1 MIGDDISVALSRS
14 TRITINGSNTL
25 TLNATNTG
33 LDLSAAAQDLTLN
46 CDLTVAAD
54 QAWNVAANRT
64 LALAGDVLADGQT
77 VTKAGA
83 GTLRITGGVSTY
95 DHLWNT
101 GAGVL
106 EMSGGNVT
114 VNTWFRAAYYGNG
127 TANLNGGSLVVNG
140 SLMVAYGQGGSG
152 GTLNINSNASVTAT
166 EVRMCQANDAK
177 LNLNGGTLSAYNI
190 MDAGGGASEFSF
202 NGGKLRARQ
211 DRADFLQ
218 GLDHAWVRTNGA
230 VIDAQGYAI
239 TISQPLEHDALPTN
253 APDGGLKKL
262 GSGALTL
269 TGTNTFTGPT
279 LVSAGTLAVNGR
291 LNGTGAV
298 TVASGAT
305 LTGGGVIAGAVTVQ
319 GNATLSA
326 PAGDLAM
333 GSLALANNSILQLAL
348 GGSGNTSNAV
358 LRVAGNLTLD
368 GVLSVT
374 SASALTVGASYA
386 GIAYTGALTNRGL
399 VLDSLSSWNIA
410 VNTNTPGLV
419 RFDILQQFPFVEITN
434 GDGPVSTTTTNL
446 TAILQGSTAKPMW
459 FEVRD
464 AAGQLWDYGA
474 HAAGSPW
481 PFNVRH
487 LREGTNTVTVFAVMP
502 SGQVASNSVRLTMT
516 LGPAPAVRPRPV
528 PAEIWW
534 GGSCHDNL
542 YDTNGNIRGTYSRM
556 AQLANTN
563 LSWDF
568 VKRWQDGLFL
578 HGYVWVNNIARMTN
592 WSAAAQSISAQ
603 LAPWRGK
610 FWLENAWRPA
620 TNINFGHSSAGGELS
635 DEADL
640 RGTGMVLSEMDQD
653 FNPQAQD
660 FALWHPDWPV
670 LDHVAATTGDLSLAG
685 TNYPYASGEWRDF
698 VTDFHA
704 SAPHVQQG
712 WVYSPVWFTG
722 RTGPRWART
731 TTSSTR
737 SATAATTS
745 SMSPASR

>member
-1 MIGDDISVALSRS
+1 MR
-14 TRITINGSNTL
+14 R
-25 TLNATNTG
+25 
-33 LDLSAAAQDLTLN
+33 
-46 CDLTVAAD
+46 
-54 QAWNVAANRT
+54 WR
-64 LALAGDVLADGQT
+64 
-77 VTKAGA
+77 
-83 GTLRITGGVSTY
+83 
-95 DHLWNT
+95 
-101 GAGVL
+101 
-106 EMSGGNVT
+106 
-114 VNTWFRAAYYGNG
+114 
-127 TANLNGGSLVVNG
+127 
-140 SLMVAYGQGGSG
+140 
-152 GTLNINSNASVTAT
+152 
-166 EVRMCQANDAK
+166 
-177 LNLNGGTLSAYNI
+177 
-190 MDAGGGASEFSF
+190 
-202 NGGKLRARQ
+202 
-211 DRADFLQ
+211 
-218 GLDHAWVRTNGA
+218 
-230 VIDAQGYAI
+230 
-239 TISQPLEHDALPTN
+239 
-253 APDGGLKKL
+253 
-262 GSGALTL
+262 
-269 TGTNTFTGPT
+269 TGPWHH
-279 LVSAGTLAVNGR
+279 SALRYGLA
-291 LNGTGAV
+291 
-298 TVASGAT
+298 
-305 LTGGGVIAGAVTVQ
+305 AGAVGTGFLLRLGLTSLV
-319 GNATLSA
+319 GEGLPTYITFY
-326 PAGDLAM
+326 PAVMVAGL
-333 GSLALANNSILQLAL
+333 L
-348 GGSGNTSNAV
+348 GGFG
-358 LRVAGNLTLD
+358 
-368 GVLSVT
+368 
-374 SASALTVGASYA
+374 
-386 GIAYTGALTNRGL
+386 
-399 VLDSLSSWNIA
+399 
-410 VNTNTPGLV
+410 PGLV
-419 RFDILQQFPFVEITN
+419 ATALTGLVTACWILPPQGFVVADVRDLVGLGLFSFMGLSMSAVAELYRRTRVKAAAYDQEMALREIRREKDLLASLLEHASQPFAVGYPDGRMGRCNAAYEELTGYSAAELRALDWSAVLTPPEWREMEMHHLGDLQRTGQPVRYEKEYLRKDGTRVPVELL
-434 GDGPVSTTTTNL
+434 VHL
-446 TAILQGSTAKPMW
+446 
-459 FEVRD
+459 VRD

-712 WVYSPVWFTG
+712 WVYSPVWITG